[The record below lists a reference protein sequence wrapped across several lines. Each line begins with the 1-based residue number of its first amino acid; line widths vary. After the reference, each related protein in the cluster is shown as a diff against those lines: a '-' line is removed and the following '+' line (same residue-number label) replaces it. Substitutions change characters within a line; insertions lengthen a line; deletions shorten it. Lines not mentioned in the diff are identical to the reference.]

1 MRVHQMTYGMMMG
14 DAISNHV
21 LEIDARLRAWGFE
34 TALYAQHIAPE
45 MRGRVQPDSHFA
57 AYLDAAD
64 DLLIYHYSI
73 YSPNLRLCRAAR
85 GRRLVI
91 YHNITPPE
99 FFRGWDEDQAQA
111 CETGRRALQT
121 LSHCDLALGDS
132 EFNRQKLIA
141 AGFQPDRTDVLPI
154 FWSPRHSEVVSQTD
168 ALCATLREAEGVN
181 WLTVGRV
188 VPNKK
193 LEDVIRLFA
202 VYRRAINPQARLYI
216 VGSRYIRTYD
226 AALNELIAER
236 DLFDSVK
243 FVGRVSDTDLEA
255 YYQAA
260 DLYVCASQHEGFCV
274 PLVESMQHGVPIL
287 ARRATAVPETLGTA
301 GVLFSELGYN
311 AVAEMA
317 QLLVTDAALRAR
329 VIQHQRE
336 RLEELSPQRSELV
349 LKAALGR
356 LGLLQA

>member
-1 MRVHQMTYGMMMG
+1 MTYGMMMG

-21 LEIDARLRAWGFE
+21 LEIDARLRTWGFD

-57 AYLDAAD
+57 AYLDATD

-99 FFRGWDEDQAQA
+99 FFRGWDDEQAQA
-111 CETGRRALQT
+111 CELGRQALQT
-121 LSHCDLALGDS
+121 LNECDLALGDS
-132 EFNRQKLIA
+132 EFNRQELIA
-141 AGFQPDRTDVLPI
+141 AGFQPDRTGVLPI
-154 FWSPRHSEVVSQTD
+154 FWSPRQIEPSSHTD
-168 ALCATLREAEGVN
+168 LLRATLRESEIVN

-188 VPNKK
+188 VPNKR

-202 VYRRAINPQARLYI
+202 VYQRAINPQSRLYI
-216 VGSRYIRTYD
+216 VGSRYIRSYD
-226 AALNELIAER
+226 AALNELIAEL
-236 DLFDSVK
+236 DLFEHVR
-243 FVGRVSDTDLEA
+243 FAGRVSDADLVA

-274 PLVESMQHGVPIL
+274 PLVESMLHGVPII
-287 ARRATAVPETLGTA
+287 ARQATAVPETLGTA

-311 AVAEMA
+311 PVAEIA
-317 QLLVTDAALRAR
+317 HRLITDTTLRTR

-336 RLEELSPQRSELV
+336 RLQELSPHQSEGV
-349 LKAALGR
+349 LKSALVR
-356 LGLLQA
+356 LGLPPA